1 MVLTVLRRIL
11 RRKRAN
17 VTGPV
22 DLGNATRPNSPS
34 SFHATSPTPI
44 SPHIDIDDGFYRPF
58 SAAFWPEVDMWK
70 PSERLMETIR
80 HYASFPATGV
90 SLRQMVQF
98 GDRPSTGT
106 FSSAAHAGRGEGE
119 EEEVTKRTL
128 LRIPGS
134 CWHRPLT
141 SYPGT
146 LFRASQFLSEELPIR
161 LAHRV
166 QDLGE
171 LPDGLS
177 EMPSIKKV
185 QDWYAQ
191 SFEEIIT
198 LPRPTLSQEVKTRL
212 LRPGRTNGMA
222 SKIISEATQN
232 PSIKEGQYRS
242 SPTTNGNGHGN
253 GSSKAAAAGRR
264 YFVPAADHADWPPEL
279 NDYNQRFAKTLQQ
292 IKRRHDGV
300 VTTVAQGILE
310 WKRVR
315 QRMQI
320 DSTIQSFLDR
330 FYMSRIG
337 IRMLIGQHIAL
348 TEQTHVKHPNYVGI
362 ICTKTNVKDI
372 ALEAIDNAR
381 FVCEDYYGLF
391 EAPKVQ
397 LVCKD
402 DLNFMYVPG
411 HLSHMLFETLKN
423 SLRAVVE
430 QHGADR
436 EQFPVTKVIVA
447 EGKEDIT
454 IKISDEG
461 GGIPRSAIP
470 LVWTYMYTTVEQT
483 PSIDPDFDKSDFK
496 APMAGFGYGL
506 PISRLYARY
515 FGGDLKLISM
525 EGDGRTRFTT
535 SHRLLYI
542 EPEPSAAPSRGL
554 TPMNVQALRSRVRSR
569 EVSERKQVGDAE
581 SLFHAEQRRHEE
593 E

>member
-1 MVLTVLRRIL
+1 
-11 RRKRAN
+11 
-17 VTGPV
+17 
-22 DLGNATRPNSPS
+22 
-34 SFHATSPTPI
+34 
-44 SPHIDIDDGFYRPF
+44 
-58 SAAFWPEVDMWK
+58 MWK

-98 GDRPSTGT
+98 GDRPST
-106 FSSAAHAGRGEGE
+106 
-119 EEEVTKRTL
+119 
-128 LRIPGS
+128 
-134 CWHRPLT
+134 
-141 SYPGT
+141 GT

-191 SFEEIIT
+191 SFEEIIA
-198 LPRPTLSQEVKTRL
+198 LPRPTLTQEVKQRL
-212 LRPGRTNGMA
+212 LRPGRINGGV
-222 SKIISEATQN
+222 SKILSETTQN
-232 PSIKEGQYRS
+232 PSVREGQYRS
-242 SPTTNGNGHGN
+242 SVTAGNCNGIN
-253 GSSKAAAAGRR
+253 KAPAASGRR
-264 YFVPAADHADWPPEL
+264 YFFPADDRGDWPPEL

-362 ICTKTNVKDI
+362 ICTKTNVRDI
-372 ALEAIDNAR
+372 ALEAIENAR

-397 LVCKD
+397 LVCKE

-430 QHGADR
+430 QHGADKDD
-436 EQFPVTKVIVA
+436 FPVTKVIVA
-447 EGKEDIT
+447 EGREDIT

-461 GGIPRSAIP
+461 GGIPRSSIP

-483 PSIDPDFDKSDFK
+483 PNLDPDFDKNDFK

-525 EGDGRTRFTT
+525 EGYGTDVDGRVRITT
-535 SHRLLYI
+535 SHRLHHPIYND
-542 EPEPSAAPSRGL
+542 PEIKPAPSRGL
-554 TPMNVQALRSRVRSR
+554 TLMNAQAHYKRILNR
-569 EVSERKQVGDAE
+569 EVSERKQVGDME
-581 SLFHAEQRRHEE
+581 SLFHSEKRRREE
-593 E
+593 EEM

>member
-1 MVLTVLRRIL
+1 
-11 RRKRAN
+11 
-17 VTGPV
+17 
-22 DLGNATRPNSPS
+22 
-34 SFHATSPTPI
+34 
-44 SPHIDIDDGFYRPF
+44 
-58 SAAFWPEVDMWK
+58 MWK

-80 HYASFPATGV
+80 HYANFPATGV

-98 GDRPSTGT
+98 GDRPST
-106 FSSAAHAGRGEGE
+106 
-119 EEEVTKRTL
+119 
-128 LRIPGS
+128 
-134 CWHRPLT
+134 
-141 SYPGT
+141 GT

-191 SFEEIIT
+191 SFEEIIN
-198 LPRPTLSQEVKTRL
+198 LPRPSLTQEVKTRL
-212 LRPGRTNGMA
+212 LRPGRMNGRP
-222 SKIISEATQN
+222 SKILSEVTQN
-232 PSIKEGQYRS
+232 PSVREGQYRS
-242 SPTTNGNGHGN
+242 SPFSNGNGN
-253 GSSKAAAAGRR
+253 GKAASAAAGRR
-264 YFVPAADHADWPPEL
+264 
-279 NDYNQRFAKTLQQ
+279 
-292 IKRRHDGV
+292 V

-348 TEQTHVKHPNYVGI
+348 TEQTYVKHPNYVGI
-362 ICTKTNVKDI
+362 ICTKTNVRDI

-397 LVCKD
+397 LVCRD

-411 HLSHMLFETLKN
+411 HLAHMLFETLKN

-436 EQFPVTKVIVA
+436 EDFPVTKVIVA

-454 IKISDEG
+454 IKVSDEG
-461 GGIPRSAIP
+461 GGIPRSSIP

-483 PSIDPDFDKSDFK
+483 PNLDPDFDKSDFK

-515 FGGDLKLISM
+515 FGGDLKLIS
-525 EGDGRTRFTT
+525 
-535 SHRLLYI
+535 
-542 EPEPSAAPSRGL
+542 APLAHAR
-554 TPMNVQALRSRVRSR
+554 PK
-569 EVSERKQVGDAE
+569 VSMRKQVGDAE
-581 SLFHAEQRRHEE
+581 SLVHTEPRRKEE
-593 E
+593 EEM